1 MNTFTNHQTETLEL
15 VETKEKVTPLNDL
28 VLYNDDFN
36 TFDHV
41 ILSLCEICE
50 HDKIQAEQ
58 CAHIIHFKGKC
69 GVKRGTAHELQPMCV
84 ALLDRGLSAKIE

>member
-1 MNTFTNHQTETLEL
+1 MNILFDHQTETLEQIE
-15 VETKEKVTPLNDL
+15 VKEKVTPLNDL
-28 VLYNDDFN
+28 VLYNDDVN

-41 ILSLCEICE
+41 ILSLCEICD

-69 GVKRGTAHELQPMCV
+69 GVKRGTAHELQPMCE